1 MAVAC
6 ELEPSETFLPFLG
19 RITAGVALV
28 WAATKVVVVA
38 VLHEAA
44 VEVGWVNR
52 GKGGLFAF
60 AQGILGVGGAGGSST
75 SGLATVF
82 PRTLEVQTMVVMVL
96 VTWLT
101 VVGGKDEGCKVE
113 LRGASRGLGSSVSA
127 VS

>member
-6 ELEPSETFLPFLG
+6 ELEPSETFFPFLG

-60 AQGILGVGGAGGSST
+60 AQG
-75 SGLATVF
+75 
-82 PRTLEVQTMVVMVL
+82 VL
-96 VTWLT
+96 
-101 VVGGKDEGCKVE
+101 
-113 LRGASRGLGSSVSA
+113 
-127 VS
+127 